1 MSTHMTKLAKIC
13 DRLLG
18 AALMGLMLTLVY
30 CVTWQVVSRYV
41 FSQPGSWTEELARF
55 ALIWIGLLGT
65 AYAYR
70 TRAHM
75 AIDQLVNKLG
85 ERWGVRIELLA
96 VLAVAVFAA
105 AVMIYGGGALVMLTL
120 ELDQLSAALGVR
132 MGIVYLAIP
141 LSGALLVFYA
151 LVDAISLVDSW
162 RQAPRAGA

>member
-1 MSTHMTKLAKIC
+1 MTKLAKIC

-18 AALMGLMLTLVY
+18 AALMGLMLALVY

>member
-1 MSTHMTKLAKIC
+1 MTKLAKIC